1 MYSISHVGCGR
12 HSTAQETLGRRD
24 SNHGEKDFRTH
35 DKGLFGPVASVIRI
49 DDEAAVIVATANE
62 SIFGLSGS
70 VITQATHEGSASPP
84 RSRVVVFVNDN
95 VRSAPRLR
103 FGGVKE
109 RVVGIDGSFQ
119 TTASRGSS
127 KSRRSW

>member
-1 MYSISHVGCGR
+1 M
-12 HSTAQETLGRRD
+12 
-24 SNHGEKDFRTH
+24 
-35 DKGLFGPVASVIRI
+35 FGPVASVIRI
-49 DDEAAVIVATANE
+49 DNEAAVIVATANE
-62 SIFGLSGS
+62 SIFGSSGS
-70 VITQATHEGSASPP
+70 VITHDTHEGSASPP

-103 FGGVKE
+103 LGGMKE
-109 RVVGIDGSFQ
+109 RVVVMDGSFQ

>member
-12 HSTAQETLGRRD
+12 HRTAQETLGRRD

-84 RSRVVVFVNDN
+84 RSRVVVFERQGSL
-95 VRSAPRLR
+95 RSATSLR
-103 FGGVKE
+103 RREGESGGY
-109 RVVGIDGSFQ
+109 
-119 TTASRGSS
+119 
-127 KSRRSW
+127 